1 MTLIEEIRD
10 YWNLRSSG
18 FSGSVNYD
26 MDNRSE
32 EALAKME
39 RYLEGHDVRDILDV
53 GCGPGFY
60 SMLFGSKG
68 YSVTG
73 IDYSD
78 KMVEEAR
85 KNAKDRGVE
94 ADFRVMDAQDLQ
106 FPDGSFDLVL
116 SRDVF
121 WCLEHPDRAYS
132 EILRVLRPGGMAIV
146 SDGNY
151 YLHHFDEEYAESRE
165 EARKAFEASRKEM
178 KGGHYAFDDGKVD
191 FKVIDDLSTQ
201 MPLSRVRRPVWD
213 AGTLMEL
220 GCKDVTLHVRHA
232 RPYGDRDL
240 VFSFDVIFTKEA

>member
-78 KMVEEAR
+78 GMIEEAR

-94 ADFRVMDAQDLQ
+94 ADFLVMDAQDLQ

-121 WCLEHPDRAYS
+121 WCLEHPEKAYS

-151 YLHHFDEEYAESRE
+151 YLHHFDKEYAESRE
-165 EARKAFEASRKEM
+165 EARKAFEASTKEM

-191 FKVIDDLSTQ
+191 FKVIDDLSIQ

-220 GCKDVTLHVRHA
+220 GCRDVSLHVRHA
-232 RPYGDRDL
+232 RPHGDRDL

>member
-1 MTLIEEIRD
+1 
-10 YWNLRSSG
+10 
-18 FSGSVNYD
+18 

-78 KMVEEAR
+78 GMVEEAR

-94 ADFRVMDAQDLQ
+94 ADFLVMDAQDLQ

-121 WCLEHPDRAYS
+121 WCLEHPEKAYS

-151 YLHHFDEEYAESRE
+151 YLHHFDKEYAESRE
-165 EARKAFEASRKEM
+165 EARKAFEARTKEM

-191 FKVIDDLSTQ
+191 FKVIDDLSIQ
-201 MPLSRVRRPVWD
+201 MPLSRVRRPAWD

-220 GCKDVTLHVRHA
+220 GCRDVTLHVRHA

-240 VFSFDVIFTKEA
+240 VFSFDVIFTKEE

>member
-1 MTLIEEIRD
+1 
-10 YWNLRSSG
+10 
-18 FSGSVNYD
+18 

-68 YSVTG
+68 YRVTG

-121 WCLEHPDRAYS
+121 WCLEHPERAYS

-165 EARKAFEASRKEM
+165 EARKAFEASSKEM

-191 FKVIDDLSTQ
+191 FKVIDDLSMH